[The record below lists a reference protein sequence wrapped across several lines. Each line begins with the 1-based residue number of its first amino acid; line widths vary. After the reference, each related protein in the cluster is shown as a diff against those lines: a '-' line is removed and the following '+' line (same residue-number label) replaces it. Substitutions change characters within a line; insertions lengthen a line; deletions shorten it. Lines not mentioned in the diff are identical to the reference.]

1 MMNVNQKGAV
11 GLIEVIRDLTKQG
24 YECFTPIHDYSAV
37 DLMALK
43 NNKVLRLQV
52 KYREKSSRD
61 VIEVSFSSVVNK
73 KKVAMD
79 LDAIEGWAIYCPD
92 IDKVVYVSKKE
103 VDISAGGFYFR
114 LTSKEYK
121 VNIVNKKKMKVHT
134 EFGRVDEWL
143 KSRVC

>member
-52 KYREKSSRD
+52 KYREATNGI
-61 VIEVSFSSVVNK
+61 IEVSFSSVVNK
-73 KKVAMD
+73 KKVPVD
-79 LDAIEGWAIYCPD
+79 LNAFDGWAIYCPD
-92 IDKVVYVSKKE
+92 VDKVVYVNKDE
-103 VDISAGGFYFR
+103 VNISAKGFYFR
-114 LTSKEYK
+114 LTNSTKK
-121 VNIVNKKKMKVHT
+121 ANIKNKRRVYT